1 MKTRARFLTW
11 LVPLTAATIVAV
23 ALNGGTAAG
32 QGSGPAAAARSA
44 SRSPRTAWGTPNL
57 QGIWSNN
64 ILVPLERP
72 REFGTRA
79 VMTREEHAKA
89 LAELQARN
97 QRPGRD
103 SREVGG
109 KPAIGTEK
117 DVARAYNE
125 FWFGD
130 KPTQLGMRTS
140 MITDP
145 ADGRIPPFTP
155 EAVKRIADK
164 REYLAALLQRTSGG
178 RPGPIS
184 PRRAE
189 PSTDYNLDRMNRAD
203 GPEDRGGPE
212 RCFGGE
218 LPVVMG
224 TGTFGGVMQLVQAPD
239 SVSIY
244 YDVGQGSGFAW
255 VIPITNRPHLSK
267 NVQLYRGDA
276 IGHWEGDTLVVD
288 VTNFSDETNFHGS
301 RANLHLIQ
309 RFKRVDAN
317 TLSVEFT
324 AEDPTT
330 WTRPWTAVQ
339 ELQKSDDRTTLVLE
353 GGCHEGNYGL
363 LGMLL
368 NTRAADQAFREGKG
382 PDPATQDN
390 ATGGG
395 DN

>member
-1 MKTRARFLTW
+1 MRTILT
-11 LVPLTAATIVAV
+11 LAGLLTAATLIAS
-23 ALNGGTAAG
+23 A
-32 QGSGPAAAARSA
+32 QARQA
-44 SRSPRTAWGTPNL
+44 RTSWGAPDL
-57 QGIWSNN
+57 QGLWNTN
-64 ILVPLERP
+64 TLVPFERD
-72 REFGTRA
+72 RAFGTRA
-79 VMTREEHAKA
+79 MMTEEEHAKA
-89 LAELQARN
+89 LGDLQERN

-109 KPAIGTEK
+109 KTAIGTEK

-130 KPTQLGMRTS
+130 KPTRLSYRTS
-140 MITDP
+140 MVVDP
-145 ADGRIPPFTP
+145 ADGRMPALTP
-155 EAVKRIADK
+155 EAARRGADK
-164 REYLAALLQRTSGG
+164 REFLAALLQGTSGG

-189 PSTDYNLDRMNRAD
+189 HSPDYNLDRINRAD

-212 RCFGGE
+212 RCFGDG

-224 TGTFGGVMQLVQAPD
+224 TGTFGGVMQLVQSPD

-255 VIPITNRPHLSK
+255 VIPITNRPHLPK

-276 IGHWEGDTLVVD
+276 IGHWEADTLVVD
-288 VTNFSDETNFHGS
+288 VTNFSDETNFRGA
-301 RANLHLIQ
+301 RENLHVVE
-309 RFKRVDAN
+309 RFKRVDAH
-317 TLSVEFT
+317 TLSVQFT
-324 AEDPTT
+324 AEDPAT
-330 WTRPWTAVQ
+330 WVKPWTAVQ
-339 ELQKSDDRTTLVLE
+339 ELEKADEKTTLVLE

-363 LGMLL
+363 QGMLL
-368 NTRAADQAFREGKG
+368 NTRAAEQAFREGKG